1 MSKYWEVWRRMA
13 VVARKSVGYSLML
26 EIYYLNTKFLNHLGS
41 NCKIFA
47 MFFVSFDLFGLNVEF
62 LIN

>member
-1 MSKYWEVWRRMA
+1 
-13 VVARKSVGYSLML
+13 
-26 EIYYLNTKFLNHLGS
+26 LGS

-62 LIN
+62 LINWV